1 MNMKMKKIFSSSAA
15 AVILLSMLTACGQS
29 GQRSENS
36 AGTTTNTPATTA
48 APSTMAEEQ
57 QSQMEKVDVGKDFEL
72 TNKKITFLSS
82 WARNPANGKAKDV
95 AIEMFQTRYGGEI
108 EDIIVTQDARFDRL
122 ATMIATGSSPDFFSA
137 ADMDAFPMGPMNNMF
152 QPIDDYIDFNDPQWQ
167 DKKNLNDQFIY
178 NGKHYVSAI
187 SPEVEVIMLYNKKTM
202 QEYGFDD
209 PADLLEQGRW
219 DWDSCVD
226 MMKKF
231 CESGENHYGID
242 GWWVSRGFCN
252 STGVPFIGM
261 KDGTVSNNI
270 SDPLLV
276 SAQNLLADLNKE
288 ELAYPLWEHGW
299 VSTPANVGKGEVL
312 FYPVGIWALMDLNS
326 EYGMAN
332 YSESREDLGFV
343 PFPKCPSADAYYIPA
358 RINGFLLCSGAPNPE
373 GFACMMYCEA
383 TAAGS
388 EEASAI
394 TKDQYFN
401 EYEWT
406 EEMWQMREKIYD
418 MAKEN
423 PVFDFMGGVSQD
435 LNTTLD
441 NASKAAYHGGASW
454 AQTREEIAF
463 SVQAEVDKANSR
475 LE

>member
-1 MNMKMKKIFSSSAA
+1 MRKLRSRSAA
-15 AVILLSMLTACGQS
+15 AVMAAISLLASCSGRDAEGTA
-29 GQRSENS
+29 
-36 AGTTTNTPATTA
+36 ATNQTTA
-48 APSTMAEEQ
+48 ATTTMPPSTMAEEQ
-57 QSQMEKVDVGKDFEL
+57 QSQMEEVDVGKDFEL

-108 EDIIVTQDARFDRL
+108 EDLIVTSDARFDRL

-152 QPIDDYIDFNDPQWQ
+152 QPIDDYIDFNDPQWE

-187 SPEVEVIMLYNKKTM
+187 SPEVEVIMLYNKNTIR
-202 QEYGFDD
+202 EYGFDD

-231 CESGENHYGID
+231 SETGENHYGID

-261 KDGTVSNNI
+261 ENGTVVNNLSN
-270 SDPLLV
+270 PLLV

-288 ELAYPLWEHGW
+288 NLAYPVWEHGW
-299 VSTPANVGKGEVL
+299 VSTPSNVGKGEVL

-343 PFPKCPSADAYYIPA
+343 PFPKCPSADEYYIPA
-358 RINGFLLCSGAPNPE
+358 RINGYMLCSGAPNPE

-394 TKDQYFN
+394 TKNQYFN

-406 EEMWQMREKIYD
+406 EEMWEMREKIYD
-418 MAKEN
+418 MAKEA
-423 PVFDFMGGVSQD
+423 PVFDFMGGVSQE
-435 LNTTLD
+435 LNKTLD
-441 NASKAAYHGGASW
+441 DASKSAYHSGTSW
-454 AQTREEIAF
+454 AETRDSITF
-463 SVQAEVDKANSR
+463 SVQAEVDKANTR